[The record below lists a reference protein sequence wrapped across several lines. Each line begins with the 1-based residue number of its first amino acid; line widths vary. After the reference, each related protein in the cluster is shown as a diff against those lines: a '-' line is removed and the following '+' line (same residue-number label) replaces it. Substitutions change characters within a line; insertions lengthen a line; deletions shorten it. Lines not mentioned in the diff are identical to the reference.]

1 MQVVTQILLSFYFI
15 IGQNIGGV
23 QPLYSFS
30 ITDIL
35 LSKSGKN
42 QVVLP
47 FALCLIFVFE
57 VTIILK
63 EVLYVVCYL

>member
-15 IGQNIGGV
+15 IGQKIGGV